1 MEDAST
7 LRRPCRTKG
16 IIVDV
21 DVDEGGVAPQLHRK
35 RAHAACI
42 PLPAKGKLNKSS
54 KPQSYKALIKS
65 KEPEF
70 ESVAD
75 IEDCLSVVTDFR
87 EEDVLAISK
96 CLIEWYDGNHRV
108 LPWRSA
114 EGDEHSRAYAV
125 WVSEVMLQQTKVATV
140 VSYYN
145 RWMDRWPTL
154 HHLAQASQEEVNDI
168 WAGLGYYRRARYLL
182 EGAKE
187 IVEKQGG
194 VFPETLENLKKVPGI
209 GNYTA
214 GAIAS
219 IAFKQAVP
227 VVDGNVIRVL
237 CRMKAISANPKL
249 STTVKRLWELASQLV
264 DPKMPGD
271 FNQALMELGATIC
284 TPTSPTCSSCPV
296 AEYCNALAIVRKYDS
311 KNKHD
316 VQSQSIVYN
325 VIEAVTTP
333 SVTDYP
339 MKVLKPMPREEFTAV
354 CVVEMSP
361 DNVNENLLC
370 TSSDRN
376 SFLLVKR
383 PQKGLLAGLWE
394 FPSVLLSG
402 LNLSLNERKAAMDQY
417 LKSSLGIQTSQGT
430 CKEILRKS
438 VGEYIHVFSH
448 IRLHMYIE
456 WMVLHVPDGLRGM
469 QENEDENGTIV
480 KWVDKKAM
488 HSMGLTSG
496 VRKVYTMIQE
506 VKDSQGTGKSVK
518 KMKKRIEKMSTQK
531 KITHFF

>member
-1 MEDAST
+1 MEDASI
-7 LRRPCRTKG
+7 LRRSCTTKG

-21 DVDEGGVAPQLHRK
+21 DVDEGSVAAQLHCK
-35 RAHAACI
+35 RAPAACI
-42 PLPAKGKLNKSS
+42 PLSVKGKLNKIP
-54 KPQSYKALIKS
+54 KPKSYKALKKS
-65 KEPEF
+65 KDPQT
-70 ESVAD
+70 ESVTD
-75 IEDCLSVVTDFR
+75 IEDCSSVVTDFR
-87 EEDVLAISK
+87 KEEVSAISK

-108 LPWRSA
+108 LPWRFE
-114 EGDEHSRAYAV
+114 EGDEQGRAYAV

-154 HHLAQASQEEVNDI
+154 HHLAQASQEEVNDS

-194 VFPETLENLKKVPGI
+194 VFPKTLENLKKIPGI

-237 CRMKAISANPKL
+237 CRLKAISANPKL

-296 AEYCNALAIVRKYDS
+296 AEYCNALTIVRRHDS

-316 VQSQSIVYN
+316 VQSQSTVYN
-325 VIEAVTTP
+325 VVEAVTMP

-339 MKVLKPMPREEFTAV
+339 MKVLKPKPREEFAAV

-361 DNVNENLLC
+361 ENVNGNFLC

-417 LKSSLGIQTSQGT
+417 LKSSLGIQTSQGL

-438 VGEYIHVFSH
+438 VGQYIHVFSH

-456 WMVLHVPDGLRGM
+456 WMVLHVPDGLHGM
-469 QENEDENGTIV
+469 QENKDENGTIV

-506 VKDSQGTGKSVK
+506 FKDSQGTRKSVK
-518 KMKKRIEKMSTQK
+518 KMKKQ
-531 KITHFF
+531 